1 MPSNMGSQLVANF
14 ANLNHEG
21 LLGYLL
27 IPIKPSPSI
36 LFKFLSCTEIFSM
49 NKLKIHIEKD
59 RTKVKIETYFPEQSI
74 LWFYRIDDGLCAPR

>member
-14 ANLNHEG
+14 ANLTHEG

-36 LFKFLSCTEIFSM
+36 LFKFLSCTEKSYLLGYP
-49 NKLKIHIEKD
+49 NQQLKSVCLASAMRRRD
-59 RTKVKIETYFPEQSI
+59 
-74 LWFYRIDDGLCAPR
+74 

>member
-14 ANLNHEG
+14 ANLTHEG

-36 LFKFLSCTEIFSM
+36 LFKFLSCTETSGKFLFTDPNSTGTAVTFKASAGFGLTTDSFAAGAGLGFS
-49 NKLKIHIEKD
+49 
-59 RTKVKIETYFPEQSI
+59 F
-74 LWFYRIDDGLCAPR
+74 